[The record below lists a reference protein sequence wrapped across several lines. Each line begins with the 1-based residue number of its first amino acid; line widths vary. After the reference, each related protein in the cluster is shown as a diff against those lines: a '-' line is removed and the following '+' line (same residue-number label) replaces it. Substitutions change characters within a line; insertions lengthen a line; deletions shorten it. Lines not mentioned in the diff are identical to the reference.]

1 MSKYIDP
8 FTDFGFKYIFG
19 QKKFLIAFLNSLFEN
34 SPGCLPIV
42 DVEYKDKELNRV
54 FRERRGVIY
63 DIHCTT
69 SDGKVLIVEMQNG
82 SQEFFADRTR
92 FYIARSIVEQGK
104 AGHDWNFQL
113 APVYLIALINFKMD
127 VLGERLRTDIA
138 PCILQTCEPFTNKER
153 SILINLPEFSESDPD
168 KCKSKFDQWIYTL
181 KNMKTMDAMPFT
193 TNPVFKS
200 LSSWAEYAAL
210 SEADRHIYDSELQVM
225 RDYTNQL
232 NYQFKQGKVEGRAEE
247 RAEILHQLAAS
258 GMSAEQIAKAL
269 EMDVDEVENIINGS
283 SLR

>member
-1 MSKYIDP
+1 M
-8 FTDFGFKYIFG
+8 
-19 QKKFLIAFLNSLFEN
+19 
-34 SPGCLPIV
+34 
-42 DVEYKDKELNRV
+42 

-82 SQEFFADRTR
+82 TQEFFADRTR

-104 AGHDWNFQL
+104 AGNEWNFQL
-113 APVYLIALINFKMD
+113 APVFLIALINFKMD
-127 VLGERLRTDIA
+127 VLGDRLRTDIA
-138 PCILQTCEPFTNKER
+138 PCILQTCEPFTYKER
-153 SILINLPEFSESDPD
+153 SILINLPEFNESDPD
-168 KCKSKFDQWIYTL
+168 KCKSKFEQWLFTL

-200 LSSWAEYAAL
+200 LSTWAEYAAL
-210 SEADRHIYDSELQVM
+210 SEDERYAYDSELQVM

-232 NYQFKQGKVEGRAEE
+232 NYQYKQGIAEGRAEE
-247 RAEILHQLAAS
+247 RTEILRQLATS
-258 GMSAEQIAKAL
+258 GMSTEQIAKTL
-269 EMDVDEVENIINGS
+269 KMSVEEIENIINGS